1 MRLVKRPQF
10 LLDLAEELTNLN
22 NKAGSDIAERWYQSL
37 EMTVQQLKTH
47 PYIGRKRL
55 DLKPEGIRSW
65 RLKKYS
71 RWLIFY
77 FVRENDL
84 ILLRVRYASM
94 DLPALQ
100 FQTD

>member
-10 LLDLAEELTNLN
+10 LFDLAEELTNLN
-22 NKAGSDIAERWYQSL
+22 KKAGPAIAGRWYESL
-37 EMTVQQLKTH
+37 ELTIEQLKAH
-47 PYIGRKRL
+47 PHLGRRRL

-65 RLKKYS
+65 RIRKYP

-77 FVRENDL
+77 LVRGDDL
-84 ILLRVRYASM
+84 ILLRVRYGMM

-100 FQTD
+100 F